1 MKKQITQYSEPAL
14 WSEWLNRAVKPMD
27 DHPDRDWVR
36 QELLEHLKDKAA
48 DLERIFPTITRQ
60 EAEQEALLRLG
71 DPSEIGAELAKAHSR
86 ILGAVYWITYAIIL
100 WGSLGL
106 LLMLPIYLLR
116 LLIPLMLYSPSLI

>member
-1 MKKQITQYSEPAL
+1 MKKQIAHYSENPL

-36 QELLEHLKDKAA
+36 QELLEHLEDKAA

-71 DPSEIGAELAKAHSR
+71 DPSAIGAELAKAHSKV
-86 ILGAVYWITYAIIL
+86 LGAVYWITYALIMV
-100 WGSLGL
+100 GVLGL
-106 LLMLPIYLLR
+106 ILTLPIYLLR
-116 LLIPLMLYSPSLI
+116 ILIPLMLYSPSLI